1 MSECELYLLAERK
14 LAAAA
19 RDSASGL
26 VPSAERT
33 PGMLERLTRGLDYER
48 VDAPVLK
55 KEEARSCPR

>member
-19 RDSASGL
+19 RDSASGSCR
-26 VPSAERT
+26 VRSAT